1 MTADVELGP
10 PYLLRSRKAVRARAY
25 QILLMDPG
33 SGTKT
38 REIALMRIFLMFLA
52 LTATGWAQE
61 SVRIG
66 KIEWFTDY
74 DVALRQSRR
83 SGKPLWL
90 HFGENPG

>member
-1 MTADVELGP
+1 
-10 PYLLRSRKAVRARAY
+10 
-25 QILLMDPG
+25 
-33 SGTKT
+33 
-38 REIALMRIFLMFLA
+38 MRIFLMFLA